1 MKIKKWKILEF
12 LECYDKCCSCVVN
25 NAETMK
31 NTTSNCHVLALTSY
45 APTDL
50 TSKLHIL
57 LFTLRYDFI
66 PFVISSPYVY
76 LPFRH
81 WKYAIIKI
89 NWEIKYSQGSLP
101 PAKNFVNNKTAEG
114 LCYAS
119 PSSSVKILFCKAQ
132 SFQKH
137 TSGEPWL

>member
-1 MKIKKWKILEF
+1 MKNIRILKGW
-12 LECYDKCCSCVVN
+12 DKCLTRVGN
-25 NAETMK
+25 DAITMK
-31 NTTSNCHVLALTSY
+31 NTTSNCHVLTITLSV
-45 APTDL
+45 PTGL

-119 PSSSVKILFCKAQ
+119 PSSSIKHIFCKAQ